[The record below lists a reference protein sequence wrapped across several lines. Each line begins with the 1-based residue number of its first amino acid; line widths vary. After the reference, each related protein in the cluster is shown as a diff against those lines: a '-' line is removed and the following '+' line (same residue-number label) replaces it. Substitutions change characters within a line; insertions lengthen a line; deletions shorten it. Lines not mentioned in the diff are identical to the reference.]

1 MKIEEQALA
10 EGKGTGEDIKE
21 EIKKEVKEE
30 LEENKAIDPEE
41 KYQRLLNLA
50 LNKSEGHFRQF
61 IVDTIQAISGKGDEV
76 EVKDEKYRVWKE
88 TKEEDFGNI
97 LFNVVMNLGL
107 VYNKLCSVKETAT
120 IQEAF
125 AVDDPK
131 TPPEG
136 SCPLA
141 TPQTSPTSDSSKD
154 SADDLTRLSSDEGI
168 NPLYEDQINEPVD
181 IVEI

>member
-1 MKIEEQALA
+1 MNIAEQVVA

-21 EIKKEVKEE
+21 EVKNEVKEE
-30 LEENKAIDPEE
+30 LENKTIDPEE
-41 KYQRLLNLA
+41 KYNHLLNLS

-88 TKEEDFGNI
+88 TSEEDFGNI
-97 LFNVVMNLGL
+97 LFNVIMNLGL
-107 VYNKLCSVKETAT
+107 VYNKLCSVKETST

-125 AVDDPK
+125 AVDDK
-131 TPPEG
+131 TPPVPPNSEE
-136 SCPLA
+136 
-141 TPQTSPTSDSSKD
+141 
-154 SADDLTRLSSDEGI
+154 DLTTTEEEDLTTLSSDEGI
-168 NPLYEDQINEPVD
+168 NPVYDNEMNDPVD